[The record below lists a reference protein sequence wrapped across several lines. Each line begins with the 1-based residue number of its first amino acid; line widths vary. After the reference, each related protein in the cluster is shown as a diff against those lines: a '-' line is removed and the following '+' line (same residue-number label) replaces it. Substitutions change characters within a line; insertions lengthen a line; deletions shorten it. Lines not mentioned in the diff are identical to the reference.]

1 MSKLNDKTRNVDCSH
16 SAEDFLL
23 EVKNL
28 RTYFINKAGVG
39 KAVDGVSFTLK
50 QGEILGLIGES
61 GSGKSVAVK
70 SILQIVPKP
79 GQIVDGE
86 IYFKG
91 NDLLGT
97 KNMIQQ
103 VRGKDITMIFQE
115 PMTSLNPSLTIGRQ
129 LVEGVM
135 LHLKVSRKEA
145 EKIACKYLDLVKI
158 SDPEEILKRY
168 PHHLS
173 GGMRQRVMI
182 AMALETN
189 SSLLIADE
197 PTTALDVTIQQQ
209 ILALIRELRDRLNM
223 GVIFITHDM
232 GVINEI
238 SDNTA
243 VMYCGR
249 IQEYATTREIMKN
262 PMHPYT
268 RALIQ
273 AIPRI
278 DVEQKTLNTIPG
290 SVPSLLHLPAGCSFS
305 NRCQYACER
314 CQKESPDLYDVG
326 GGHMVRCW
334 RYQNYSA
341 ERGNAG

>member
-1 MSKLNDKTRNVDCSH
+1 MSKLNDKTRNRDCSQ

-23 EVKNL
+23 EVKDL

-79 GQIVDGE
+79 GQIVGGK
-86 IYFKG
+86 IYFNGK
-91 NDLLGT
+91 DLLGS
-97 KNMIQQ
+97 KNAIQQ

-135 LHLKVSRKEA
+135 LHLKVSRSEA

-249 IQEYATTREIMKN
+249 IQEYAATREIMKN

-268 RALIQ
+268 KALIQ

-278 DVEQKTLNTIPG
+278 DVEQETLNTIPG
-290 SVPSLLHLPAGCSFS
+290 SVPSLLNLPSGCSFS
-305 NRCQYACER
+305 NRCQYACEQ
-314 CQKESPDLYDVG
+314 CQKECPDLYDVG
-326 GGHMVRCW
+326 DGHMVRCW

-341 ERGNAG
+341 ERGNVG